1 MNERV
6 FSALHKLLSTIML
19 SLGVAVSFVKLS
31 NKPRRSNGG
40 KNVAVG
46 VVVVVAVA
54 EADVVLK
61 EDVEADVDNPFEA
74 IIVD

>member
-46 VVVVVAVA
+46 GVVVVAVA